1 MTDSSILSGAP
12 HRVNG
17 KVSGTVTVGST
28 PVDLNSVD
36 LHAYIVVSDG
46 RAYTAISEVPEPVGW
61 ALMPVAPIGE
71 LFGWLFA
78 LELPNSQAGFKI
90 TGELSHDVTGA

>member
-1 MTDSSILSGAP
+1 MGELILPSVRSGSP
-12 HRVNG
+12 DFDIRVLSLLFLVLLICEACLG
-17 KVSGTVTVGST
+17 Q
-28 PVDLNSVD
+28 
-36 LHAYIVVSDG
+36 
-46 RAYTAISEVPEPVGW
+46 VPEPAGL

-90 TGELSHDVTGA
+90 TGFVFNYVVLYMLNLSTHLSVC

>member
-1 MTDSSILSGAP
+1 MLSIL
-12 HRVNG
+12 
-17 KVSGTVTVGST
+17 
-28 PVDLNSVD
+28 LNLVEIDHKCS
-36 LHAYIVVSDG
+36 S
-46 RAYTAISEVPEPVGW
+46 SQVPEPVGW

-90 TGELSHDVTGA
+90 TGKLSVSVLPDDVILPCTF